1 MQRESRFPSALYQL
15 LKFFTIKMIYTR
27 RFYRIKV
34 FQQLYG
40 YFKEE
45 KPNLMQHESAML
57 KLIDKTHELYI
68 YILSYVPE
76 FVHFLE
82 FELDS
87 QRNKY
92 IPNQKII
99 SQIEAFSNNKLLIG
113 IANSDTLKAYIKHY
127 KIKWNDTKEIHKQVW
142 NLTKRIHGFE
152 EYTSDHN
159 HSFLTD
165 KSIFSEWLQHLLV
178 DAELFASNTEDKY
191 INWEDDQTM
200 IADAL
205 LKTLD
210 KMKENQIDKAI
221 MTNSL
226 APEARQFMID
236 LIRKCVAHDEEY
248 TQIISTKIQN
258 WDVERIAVADM
269 IMMKMALCEMLAF
282 ESIPVKVSINEY
294 LELAKLYST
303 PQSHSFI
310 NGILDKV
317 QIDLR
322 KQEKIVKTGRGLVE

>member
-1 MQRESRFPSALYQL
+1 ML
-15 LKFFTIKMIYTR
+15 
-27 RFYRIKV
+27 
-34 FQQLYG
+34 
-40 YFKEE
+40 
-45 KPNLMQHESAML
+45 HESAML
-57 KLIDKTHELYI
+57 KSIDKTHELYI
-68 YILSYVPE
+68 YILSFVPE

-92 IPNQKII
+92 IPNHKII
-99 SQIEAFSNNKLLIG
+99 SQLEAFSNNKLLIELS
-113 IANSDTLKAYIKHY
+113 NSDALKAFVKHY
-127 KIKWNDTKEIHKQVW
+127 KIKWNDTKELHKQVW
-142 NLTKRIHGFE
+142 NLTKQIHGFDA
-152 EYTSDHN
+152 YTADHT
-159 HSFLTD
+159 HSFQTD
-165 KSIFSEWLQHLLV
+165 KMMFSEWIQHILV
-178 DAELFASNTEDKY
+178 DAELFASTTEDKY
-191 INWEDDQTM
+191 INWEDDQAM

-210 KMKENQIDKAI
+210 KMKENQVDKSI
-221 MTNSL
+221 MPNSL

-236 LIRKCVAHDEEY
+236 LLRKCVSNDEEY
-248 TQIISTKIQN
+248 TKIISTKIQN
-258 WDVERIAVADM
+258 WDVERIAVSDM
-269 IMMKMALCEMLAF
+269 ILMKMALCEMLAF

-322 KQEKIVKTGRGLVE
+322 KQDKIVKTGRGLVE